1 MWQTVSAE
9 SYLNCEAPSQEVSEG
24 EQYCNLDGNQV
35 LSCVPLVKKNV
46 AAFCLSPKKLPGTN
60 LRSNGLISSV
70 EEISL

>member
-35 LSCVPLVKKNV
+35 LSCVPLVKK
-46 AAFCLSPKKLPGTN
+46 KM
-60 LRSNGLISSV
+60 
-70 EEISL
+70 